1 VSDLQEKTGPLGPYY
16 RLNLKLGKTNQLN
29 KPDHIVIGSAPG
41 KLCPYTITSRYIS
54 KLKHSTFLQPYCS
67 ASDSGKP
74 DPNKKSINYGIS
86 LTDLRYYL
94 TELGYEGDKF
104 SEHSLKRGA
113 ATDSDAAGIPE
124 TDIQEQ
130 GGWTNIKTTRLYI
143 DKKDLKSHAYTL
155 NLIRKLL

>member
-1 VSDLQEKTGPLGPYY
+1 
-16 RLNLKLGKTNQLN
+16 
-29 KPDHIVIGSAPG
+29 
-41 KLCPYTITSRYIS
+41 
-54 KLKHSTFLQPYCS
+54 LQPYCS
-67 ASDSGKP
+67 ASDNSKP
-74 DPNKKSINYGIS
+74 DPNKNSINYGIS
-86 LTDLRYYL
+86 LVDLRYYL
-94 TELGYEGDKF
+94 TELGYEGDQF

-113 ATDSDAAGIPE
+113 ATDSDEAGIPE